1 MLLIIGRDAGAL
13 ASVRDIFFTMG
24 MITELSH
31 PIGAK
36 NTLSPRHSA
45 VIVVGRELGMGAR
58 ELLRMIRSVRG
69 DIPTVAIRE
78 DVLSDDAG
86 AFDAVFPNSLYC
98 AGVIARVCEIAQKR
112 GIKEP
117 GRYGF
122 DRIIRHGTALSVG
135 GESIPITKT
144 ECAVTS
150 VVMAFSPIS
159 VSGEDIRTLA
169 FRSGREPSLS
179 GVRTHISAV
188 NRRLCP
194 FGYRITSRGDG
205 YQIKI
210 LSGSSE

>member
-1 MLLIIGRDAGAL
+1 MLLLIGRDVRAVM
-13 ASVRDIFFTMG
+13 SVRDIFFGMG
-24 MITELSH
+24 IITETVTPAGAAERISH
-31 PIGAK
+31 
-36 NTLSPRHSA
+36 RHSA
-45 VIVVGRELGMGAR
+45 VVAVGRELGIGAG
-58 ELLRMIRSVRG
+58 ELLCRIRSAG
-69 DIPTVAIRE
+69 ANIPTVAIRD
-78 DVLSDDAG
+78 DVLSAE
-86 AFDAVFPNSLYC
+86 ASLFDAVFPGSLYC

-150 VVMAFSPIS
+150 VVMAFSPFS